1 MDSYYDGEDK
11 HVTTGKP
18 GQTDFYVIIDY
29 KKVRGVKIM
38 EIEDADGD
46 KEKCLIIPMVK
57 NGIRS
62 HGPNRWRVILAARKS
77 HRDENA
83 SHILVPQVEDD
94 VQRRMVAA
102 GFFRRYMY
110 SAPIIGDV
118 VPDIT
123 KIPCP
128 PSFSKNSTTYTDM
141 LLNATD
147 NPEQGLTVDRVD
159 KDGNIDDGVNNS
171 ERMSGTRLS
180 VREKIL
186 AKMKEKKQEKKKE
199 QEKEE

>member
-1 MDSYYDGEDK
+1 MNDYYDGDK
-11 HVTTGKP
+11 HVTTGKS

-46 KEKCLIIPMVK
+46 KERCLIVPMIK

-94 VQRRMVAA
+94 VQRQMVAK
-102 GFFRRYMY
+102 GFFRRYMH

-128 PSFSKNSTTYTDM
+128 PTFSKNSTSYSDM
-141 LLNATD
+141 LLHTTS
-147 NPEQGLTVDRVD
+147 NPEQGLTVDRID
-159 KDGNIDDGVNNS
+159 KDGNIDDGVNTEN
-171 ERMSGTRLS
+171 RMSAARLS

-186 AKMKEKKQEKKKE
+186 ARMKGKK
-199 QEKEE
+199 